1 MPARAS
7 GAPGGLSA
15 QIVANPKRQ
24 LTVCV
29 KIADVLLR
37 SSALAEY
44 TAVSEP
50 GPGQPSAAL
59 CRKEPLRELTLFR
72 RAARLNRRRTSL
84 TVLRTPRSF
93 AVISRSQG
101 SHFALPRLSMNLVP
115 AGMPPQFR
123 TSPSIRSLQVPS
135 TPRFSI
141 PLLSAFYPL
150 QRLPVL
156 LSSCTNSCKL
166 LQVLRK
172 ALPSLFLRT
181 SLLGGNTIRLVV
193 PL

>member
-1 MPARAS
+1 MQEGTTSRA
-7 GAPGGLSA
+7 
-15 QIVANPKRQ
+15 
-24 LTVCV
+24 
-29 KIADVLLR
+29 DFF
-37 SSALAEY
+37 
-44 TAVSEP
+44 
-50 GPGQPSAAL
+50 
-59 CRKEPLRELTLFR
+59 FR
-72 RAARLNRRRTSL
+72 RAARHNRRRTSL
-84 TVLRTPRSF
+84 TVLRMPRSF

-101 SHFALPRLSMNLVP
+101 SHFALPRLSMNFAL

-166 LQVLRK
+166 LQLLRK

-181 SLLGGNTIRLVV
+181 SLLGGNTIRLVSWNYATRDAGRTIMPTQV
-193 PL
+193 PGASIPDESRQSRRPQSAVALR